1 MASRPGRRVAIV
13 AGLRTPFV
21 KSNTAFKDL
30 SALELGRQVVAEL
43 VQRAEVPL
51 GAIDQIV
58 FGTVIPSVQLPNI
71 AREVGLA
78 AGLPKNVDAHSVVR
92 ACATSLQAM
101 TSAADAIA
109 LGEIDLAVVGGSE
122 AMSDVPIT
130 YSRPVAQAVLAA
142 SRGRSL
148 VEKLQAFQHVSA
160 KDLLPVPPAIAEYS
174 TGLSMGESAEKMAK
188 ENGISREAQDAWAH
202 RSHFLAAQAWE
213 GGKFRH
219 EVMRV
224 LTGKDFETVV
234 AEDNIVRK
242 DSKLEGYGK
251 LKPVFDKRYGSITA
265 GNSSPLTDGAAALV
279 VCAEERVRELGL
291 RPLGFLRAYAYAA
304 VDPGWQLLQAPA
316 FSAPK
321 ALKRAGMKLSDID
334 LVEMHEAFAAQVLS
348 NLQAWS
354 SKKFA
359 DEYLGGTEPIG
370 DVPDDKLNPRGGSIA
385 LGRTRA
391 MQRLEDAGKRK
402 PVVAAIHGAAL
413 GGGLELA
420 LACTYRIASD
430 DRRTQLGQP
439 EVQLGLIPGAGGTQ
453 RLPQLIGI
461 AQAMDLILTG
471 KSVRAQKA
479 RKLGLVDEVVPKAIL
494 LEVARRRAREL
505 AAGELRV
512 ERRKVELKLPKLL
525 RTEVLQQIALED
537 NPVGRRILFQH
548 ARKALL
554 EKTRG
559 HYPAPERALEAI
571 RIGTEKGPEEGY
583 RAEANFFGE
592 LVASDV
598 SRRLVEIFFATQT
611 LKKDTGVDEPSVKP
625 RNVEKVAI
633 LGAGLM
639 GAGIAYVTA
648 DAGIPVRLKD
658 KDDAALGRGLKQI
671 AGILDERVR
680 RERLSPRDSEEKL
693 ALMTVTTH

>member
-1 MASRPGRRVAIV
+1 MPPRPGRRVAIV

-21 KSNTAFKDL
+21 KANTSFKDL
-30 SALELGRQVVAEL
+30 SALELGKQVVGEL
-43 VQRAEVPL
+43 VQRAEIPAK
-51 GAIDQIV
+51 AIDQIV
-58 FGTVIPSVQLPNI
+58 FGTVIPSVELPNI

-224 LTGKDFETVV
+224 LTGKDFGTVV

-334 LVEMHEAFAAQVLS
+334 LVEIHEAFAAQVLS

-359 DEYLGGTEPIG
+359 DDHLGGAEPIG
-370 DVPDDKLNPRGGSIA
+370 DVPDEKLNPRGGSIA
-385 LGRTRA
+385 LGHPFAATGA
-391 MQRLEDAGKRK
+391 RLVHQALRELDEKGKNTALISICAAGGL
-402 PVVAAIHGAAL
+402 GAACV
-413 GGGLELA
+413 LE
-420 LACTYRIASD
+420 
-430 DRRTQLGQP
+430 RT
-439 EVQLGLIPGAGGTQ
+439 
-453 RLPQLIGI
+453 
-461 AQAMDLILTG
+461 
-471 KSVRAQKA
+471 
-479 RKLGLVDEVVPKAIL
+479 
-494 LEVARRRAREL
+494 
-505 AAGELRV
+505 
-512 ERRKVELKLPKLL
+512 
-525 RTEVLQQIALED
+525 
-537 NPVGRRILFQH
+537 
-548 ARKALL
+548 
-554 EKTRG
+554 
-559 HYPAPERALEAI
+559 
-571 RIGTEKGPEEGY
+571 
-583 RAEANFFGE
+583 
-592 LVASDV
+592 
-598 SRRLVEIFFATQT
+598 
-611 LKKDTGVDEPSVKP
+611 
-625 RNVEKVAI
+625 
-633 LGAGLM
+633 
-639 GAGIAYVTA
+639 
-648 DAGIPVRLKD
+648 
-658 KDDAALGRGLKQI
+658 
-671 AGILDERVR
+671 
-680 RERLSPRDSEEKL
+680 
-693 ALMTVTTH
+693 